1 MKQGNLVFKVIM
13 IVLFVG
19 SLAYFGVYLYNALT
33 KNTETANLY
42 SYTAENSVQADGWF
56 FRDESVVTDDNADNA
71 EVVVSDGERI
81 GKGDTV
87 ARVYAS
93 TESYQI
99 QQQLDEAE
107 AELTNLKYI
116 QSRANEA
123 TNTMELDSDIMD
135 AFADLHFSV
144 STEGLSDMNDDIN
157 ELKTLIFRRDYANTG
172 TDTLSEEISA
182 AQSKVD
188 ELTAQASSAYTSLT
202 SAEAGVFAKGLDGY
216 EGILTVDALTDL
228 TPSKLENL
236 VSQKQEAA
244 SNGVGK
250 VVTSGSWYFACTVS
264 ESEAE
269 NLYKDLSVTLRF
281 GDSGRTFPAKVKTVS
296 DAEDGKVTVVFSSM
310 KYVAQT
316 VSMREQSVDIIL
328 SSITGFRVPKRAV
341 RVDEDGNTGVYR
353 VSGTQTEWVAVDVL
367 WEEDDFYIIQQTAE
381 YDEDGNKVAQSTF
394 AQASALR
401 AGDTVMV
408 KGDSVYEGKVVT
420 D

>member
-123 TNTMELDSDIMD
+123 TNTMELDSDITD

-202 SAEAGVFAKGLDGY
+202 SAEAGMFAKGLDGY

-236 VSQKQEAA
+236 VSQKQDAA

-367 WEEDDFYIIQQTAE
+367 WEEDDFYLIQQTVE

>member
-33 KNTETANLY
+33 KNTETTNLY

-123 TNTMELDSDIMD
+123 TNTMELDSDITD

-202 SAEAGVFAKGLDGY
+202 SAEAGMFAKGLDGY

-236 VSQKQEAA
+236 VSQKQDAA

-367 WEEDDFYIIQQTAE
+367 WEEDDFYLIQQTVE

>member
-87 ARVYAS
+87 ARVYAN

-123 TNTMELDSDIMD
+123 TNTMELDSDITD
-135 AFADLHFSV
+135 AFANLHFSV

-269 NLYKDLSVTLRF
+269 NIYKDLSVTLRF

-367 WEEDDFYIIQQTAE
+367 WEEDDFYLIQQTVE